1 MEMTVH
7 AWVTENMP
15 NIFGWALSRVGD
27 RHEAE
32 DLAGD
37 IMAAM
42 LACGDR
48 AVGSRNAY
56 LWRIA
61 HNVYVSYLRK
71 KRPTEALSET
81 LIDDAPT
88 AEEVLLESEQIRLLR
103 RELSL
108 LSEQYRTAAALYYDA
123 RMSCTAIASRLG
135 ISTEMVK
142 YYLFR
147 ARKLIREGMNMERIL
162 GEKSWNPQT
171 FEIDFWGSRG
181 GSMAEYSRFQ
191 KRKLPG
197 NILLAAYYSR
207 VSAQELAMELGVAL
221 PYLED
226 ELAILTERGYLTE
239 SGGKYL
245 TNVPVFTTECTGR
258 IKSRAADAAAAAIR
272 AYIAA
277 EDGFKA
283 EFGGRLKDENMLRWH
298 VYMLCCIAAMR
309 VTGDDLGALP
319 TDGVYRQI
327 MDGCGIVWGRAA
339 NAGETI
345 EFGLAGIYT
354 GAGDGGAEDFIC
366 AYNFAQNG
374 QRYQGGLDKE
384 AFADPEVVHY
394 THAEFERAL
403 TLVQPR
409 AAYLTAL
416 MREISSIAA
425 EVTAELAPAH
435 IRREAEYA
443 GAMVYRF
450 NGIDNAAGALIAAGW
465 LVPTQTGKPTMCA
478 VVG

>member
-88 AEEVLLESEQIRLLR
+88 AEEVLLETEQIRLLR

-108 LSEQYRTAAALYYDA
+108 LSEQYRTAAVLYYDA

-135 ISTEMVK
+135 ISVEMVK

-207 VSAQELAMELGVAL
+207 ISAQELAMELGVAL

-258 IKSRAADAAAAAIR
+258 IKISEVPIKTVYDSKDNHQTHFDPFKDSIRIYRILGKKFIKYIFASLTSFVIDILLFTLFNYLFKDIIPEMYLIQFSTICARVISATYNYTVNYFLVFRSRAGKATSLVKYAALAFIQMQASAWSVAAVCFLLPMVSRTLIKCIIDTLLFLLSYSIQQRFVFAS
-272 AYIAA
+272 
-277 EDGFKA
+277 KK
-283 EFGGRLKDENMLRWH
+283 RL
-298 VYMLCCIAAMR
+298 
-309 VTGDDLGALP
+309 
-319 TDGVYRQI
+319 
-327 MDGCGIVWGRAA
+327 
-339 NAGETI
+339 GE
-345 EFGLAGIYT
+345 
-354 GAGDGGAEDFIC
+354 
-366 AYNFAQNG
+366 
-374 QRYQGGLDKE
+374 
-384 AFADPEVVHY
+384 
-394 THAEFERAL
+394 
-403 TLVQPR
+403 
-409 AAYLTAL
+409 
-416 MREISSIAA
+416 
-425 EVTAELAPAH
+425 
-435 IRREAEYA
+435 
-443 GAMVYRF
+443 
-450 NGIDNAAGALIAAGW
+450 
-465 LVPTQTGKPTMCA
+465 
-478 VVG
+478 